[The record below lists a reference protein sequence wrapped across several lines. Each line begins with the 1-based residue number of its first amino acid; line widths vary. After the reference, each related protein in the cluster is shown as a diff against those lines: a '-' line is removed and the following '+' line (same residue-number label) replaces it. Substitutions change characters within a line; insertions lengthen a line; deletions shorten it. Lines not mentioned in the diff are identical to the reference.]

1 MKLYPILLGISLFP
15 FAAWGQKM
23 VAPGSSDINTKYIKP
38 EKSLYTV
45 YYVKDNNWDK
55 QGSLIYDVTSTGN
68 ELTLKMPSPQKIIP
82 GSMFGQVLW
91 IPGH

>member
-15 FAAWGQKM
+15 IAAWGQKM
-23 VAPGSSDINTKYIKP
+23 VAPGSPDINTKYIKP

-68 ELTLKMPSPQKIIP
+68 QLTLKNSFTQR
-82 GSMFGQVLW
+82 
-91 IPGH
+91 